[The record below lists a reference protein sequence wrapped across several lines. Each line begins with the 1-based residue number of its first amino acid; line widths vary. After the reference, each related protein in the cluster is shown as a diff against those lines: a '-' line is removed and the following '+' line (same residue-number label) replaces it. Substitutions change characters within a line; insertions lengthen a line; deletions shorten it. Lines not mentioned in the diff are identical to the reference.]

1 MAREEQDE
9 LSMRQETPSLL
20 QYDKKTDAKEME
32 AMKKSYLQQ
41 NSSTF
46 SQLVAQARAR
56 RGSGKPPNN
65 ESLKDAHAAEP
76 GQAFQGDGQGDLSE
90 GIEENRNES
99 KSVGQSIDGTTRAGG
114 KRVAGDLIV
123 CSGASSEKRSRSGGS
138 DDQSTAS
145 TTSKDTHSSY
155 FTTNTHVSTTLTT
168 PVKKRKDDSS
178 CGVGKLYV
186 TPTKSHIEDLVKK
199 SPKMRNGSIVDV
211 LNRSM
216 SQAKTVVK
224 TTCPVCN
231 LQVSEKFL
239 NIHLDKCLR

>member
-1 MAREEQDE
+1 
-9 LSMRQETPSLL
+9 MRQETPSLL

-65 ESLKDAHAAEP
+65 ENLKDVHAAEP
-76 GQAFQGDGQGDLSE
+76 GEAFQGERQE
-90 GIEENRNES
+90 EVIEENRNES
-99 KSVGQSIDGTTRAGG
+99 KSAGQSLDVTKRAGG
-114 KRVAGDLIV
+114 KRGAGDLIV
-123 CSGASSEKRSRSGGS
+123 CAGASSEKRSRSGGS

-168 PVKKRKDDSS
+168 PVKKRTDDSS
-178 CGVGKLYV
+178 SGVGKLYV

-216 SQAKTVVK
+216 SQAKTVAK
-224 TTCPVCN
+224 ATCPVCN

>member
-1 MAREEQDE
+1 
-9 LSMRQETPSLL
+9 MRQETPSLL

-65 ESLKDAHAAEP
+65 ESVKDAHTAEP
-76 GQAFQGDGQGDLSE
+76 GEAIQGDGQEE
-90 GIEENRNES
+90 GIEENRK
-99 KSVGQSIDGTTRAGG
+99 KSNFAVQSLDSTTKAGG
-114 KRVAGDLIV
+114 KRGAGDLIA
-123 CSGASSEKRSRSGGS
+123 CAGASSEKRSRSGGS
-138 DDQSTAS
+138 DDQSIVS
-145 TTSKDTHSSY
+145 STSKDTHSSY
-155 FTTNTHVSTTLTT
+155 FTSNTHVSTTLTT
-168 PVKKRKDDSS
+168 PVKKRNDDSS
-178 CGVGKLYV
+178 GGVGKLYV
-186 TPTKSHIEDLVKK
+186 TPTKTHIEELVKK

-224 TTCPVCN
+224 ATCPVCN

-239 NIHLDKCLR
+239 NSHLDKCLR